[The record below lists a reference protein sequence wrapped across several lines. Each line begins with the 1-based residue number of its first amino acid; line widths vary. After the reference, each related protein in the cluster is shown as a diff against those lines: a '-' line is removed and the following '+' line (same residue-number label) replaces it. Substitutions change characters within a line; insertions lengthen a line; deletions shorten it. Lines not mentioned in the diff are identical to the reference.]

1 MKIYKL
7 QYLALKNLFRS
18 RLKILQGVGF
28 LKKVEGVVQSL
39 VYLYRVSQKLVPL
52 ISCALPIDQKFILA

>member
-28 LKKVEGVVQSL
+28 LKKVGRVVQSL
-39 VYLYRVSQKLVPL
+39 VYLYRVFQKFVPL

>member
-28 LKKVEGVVQSL
+28 LKKSRKSGPVTSVPIQGVPKVRSSNFMRFT
-39 VYLYRVSQKLVPL
+39 Y
-52 ISCALPIDQKFILA
+52 

>member
-28 LKKVEGVVQSL
+28 LKKVERVVQW
-39 VYLYRVSQKLVPL
+39 L
-52 ISCALPIDQKFILA
+52 ID